1 LAGDV
6 FTPQQRSAVM
16 RAVPAKNSS
25 AELAV
30 RRLLTRMGLRYR
42 LHRKDL
48 PGSPDVVLGPRK
60 VAVFVHGCFWHGHDC
75 ARGARAPK
83 TNAAYWSAKIG
94 RNRARD
100 AAAQAALLAKG
111 WTPLIVWECELNDA
125 AALLLRLEAALPRP
139 PTPPPRTAA
148 RPRTRSGGGT
158 SRLGTGYED
167 NPRHTSGAL
176 PMQTTNLDELERRV
190 QAQEMV
196 LTQLLAHQPN
206 AAALIGHLEQMFT
219 AKGPNTDTSDG
230 SRDTTAVAL
239 GIIQGAKKVAE
250 VHGH

>member
-1 LAGDV
+1 
-6 FTPQQRSAVM
+6 M

-42 LHRKDL
+42 LHCKDL

-100 AAAQAALLAKG
+100 AAAQAALLARG
-111 WTPLIVWECELNDA
+111 WTSLIVWECELKDE
-125 AALLLRLEAALPRP
+125 AALRLRLEAALPH
-139 PTPPPRTAA
+139 PPPPSATAWAHA
-148 RPRTRSGGGT
+148 RPGGGT
-158 SRLGTGYED
+158 SRLGTGYEED
-167 NPRHTSGAL
+167 PLHTSGAF
-176 PMQTTNLDELERRV
+176 PMQTTHLDELERRV

-239 GIIQGAKKVAE
+239 GIIQGAKKVSE
-250 VHGH
+250 VHGHG